1 MAAATSEL
9 KLPDI
14 STQTIY
20 AGKYKDWTP
29 NLRPVCI
36 NRTLTEIM
44 MQILNKK
51 CSILYQ
57 NVYDQNKCIS
67 QVRHV

>member
-29 NLRPVCI
+29 NLRAVCI
-36 NRTLTEIM
+36 NKTSAEPM
-44 MQILNKK
+44 MQVLK
-51 CSILYQ
+51 
-57 NVYDQNKCIS
+57 
-67 QVRHV
+67 